1 MIPAAVLS
9 GVLQGHLLEFFL
21 GGSVIVPEDQLFE
34 THHWLISLL
43 GITIFVIIIITFV
56 IVFCSPN
63 ITNTTASIRYRSRI
77 LLC

>member
-9 GVLQGHLLEFFL
+9 RVLQGHLLEFSL
-21 GGSVIVPEDQLFE
+21 GDSVIVPEDQLFE
-34 THHWLISLL
+34 THHWFISLL

-56 IVFCSPN
+56 IIFFSPN
-63 ITNTTASIRYRSRI
+63 ITSTTASIRYRSRI